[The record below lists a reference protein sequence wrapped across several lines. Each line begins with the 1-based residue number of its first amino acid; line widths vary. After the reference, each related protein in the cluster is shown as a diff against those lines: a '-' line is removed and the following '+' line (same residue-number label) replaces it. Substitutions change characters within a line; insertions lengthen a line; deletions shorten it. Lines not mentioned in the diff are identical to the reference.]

1 MKIGLIKEGKIP
13 ADRRVSFTPT
23 QLAELAENYA
33 GQLSFYVE
41 SSEIRCFTDLE
52 YQEAGIEVV
61 EDISFCDLLMGI
73 KEVPIAQLINN
84 KTYIF
89 FSHTIKKQSHNRKLL
104 QTILEKNIKLLDYE
118 LLKDQ
123 KGNRTVAFGRWA
135 GIVGAYNGLWT
146 YGQKSG
152 LFDLKRA
159 FECFDKQEVKRELQ
173 KVQLP
178 PIKIVVTGT
187 GRVAKGV
194 VEVLNEVGI
203 RSVSQKEF
211 LVKYYDEPVYTVLN
225 GSDYNRRK
233 TDGGFDKEEFYSE
246 PDKYESHF
254 LKYSEVSDILIAA
267 AYWDHRAPKL
277 FQLEEISSEDFS
289 LSVIADITCDIGGSV
304 PTTLRVST
312 IADPVFDVDRENFSE
327 LPAFGKQTSISVMA
341 IDNLPTEL
349 PRDASE
355 DFGSQL
361 ITQFIPELLKENS
374 PILEKATIANDGD
387 LTIEFIYLKDF
398 VEEQENTENDHE
410 EY

>member
-13 ADRRVSFTPT
+13 ADKRVSFTPD
-23 QLAELAENYA
+23 QLAALAEKYA
-33 GQLSFYVE
+33 GQLSFFVE
-41 SSEIRCFTDLE
+41 SSQVRCFTDLE

-61 EDISFCDLLMGI
+61 YDISFCDLLMGI
-73 KEVPIAQLINN
+73 KEVPIEQLIEN
-84 KTYIF
+84 KTYLF

-104 QTILEKNIKLLDYE
+104 QAILEKNISLIDYE

-123 KGNRTVAFGRWA
+123 QGNRTVAFGRWA

-159 FECFDKQEVKRELQ
+159 FECFDREEIKRELR

-194 VEVLNEVGI
+194 KEVLDEVGI
-203 RSVSQKEF
+203 RSVQQKDF
-211 LVKYYDEPVYTVLN
+211 LVQYFDEPVYTVLS

-233 TDGGFDKEEFYSE
+233 TDGGFDKEEFYNS

-254 LKYSEVSDILIAA
+254 LKYTEVSDILIAA

-277 FQLEEISSEDFS
+277 FQLEDLRSEDFS
-289 LSVIADITCDIGGSV
+289 LSVIADITCDINGSV

-312 IADPVFDVDRENFSE
+312 IADPVFDIDRDTFTE

-349 PRDASE
+349 PRDASDE
-355 DFGSQL
+355 FGSQL
-361 ITQFIPELLKENS
+361 TTHFIPELLQEKS
-374 PILEKATIANDGD
+374 SVLEKATITKDGD
-387 LTIEFIYLKDF
+387 LTIEFIYLKDY
-398 VEEQENTENDHE
+398 VDERENFEKDDE